1 MNLQKKKKNVTYI
14 CHTVFRGPVPP
25 SVRGGVWS
33 AAWPPRATPKNRSFK
48 AGWLL
53 PGYFSPQNILSGD
66 FPGAPVVKD
75 SELPSTAGGVG
86 SIPGQGTKIPA
97 ILSSMEKTTTKQ
109 TKNILCGD
117 LSYQTSPQVLK
128 TSQKQK
134 KRKKGAGGVPSAEPG
149 PDCRPGASL

>member
-1 MNLQKKKKNVTYI
+1 MNVTCI

-33 AAWPPRATPKNRSFK
+33 AAWPQRATSKNRSFK
-48 AGWLL
+48 AGQLL

-66 FPGAPVVKD
+66 FPCGPVVKD
-75 SELPSTAGGVG
+75 SELPSTAGGTG

-109 TKNILCGD
+109 TKKHSRGD
-117 LSYQTSPQVLK
+117 VSYQTSPQDLK

-134 KRKKGAGGVPSAEPG
+134 KRKKGPGGVQGAESG

>member
-1 MNLQKKKKNVTYI
+1 MNVTYI

-33 AAWPPRATPKNRSFK
+33 AAWPQRATSKNRSFK
-48 AGWLL
+48 AGQLL

-66 FPGAPVVKD
+66 FPGGPVVKD
-75 SELPSTAGGVG
+75 SELPSTAGGTG
-86 SIPGQGTKIPA
+86 SIPGQGTKIPS

-109 TKNILCGD
+109 TKKHSRGD
-117 LSYQTSPQVLK
+117 VSYQTSPQDLK

-134 KRKKGAGGVPSAEPG
+134 KRKKGAGGVQGAESG